1 MSCNINIIGYSSQLT
16 FISKQYVLWLEGI
29 PRTIILFE
37 FPNYLTNVLNFNE
50 ISDAIWSLVIF
61 MCVKLCVTI
70 FAKKVS
76 CSHTNLM
83 FTFHHHTI
91 GYNNRL
97 TVHVCTTVI
106 CEKFSLGL
114 MQV

>member
-37 FPNYLTNVLNFNE
+37 FPNYLTNVLNFNG
-50 ISDAIWSLVIF
+50 ISDATWSLVIF

-70 FAKKVS
+70 FAKRCHVPTQIQ
-76 CSHTNLM
+76 CSLATNTQLD
-83 FTFHHHTI
+83 TA
-91 GYNNRL
+91 
-97 TVHVCTTVI
+97 VD
-106 CEKFSLGL
+106 
-114 MQV
+114 